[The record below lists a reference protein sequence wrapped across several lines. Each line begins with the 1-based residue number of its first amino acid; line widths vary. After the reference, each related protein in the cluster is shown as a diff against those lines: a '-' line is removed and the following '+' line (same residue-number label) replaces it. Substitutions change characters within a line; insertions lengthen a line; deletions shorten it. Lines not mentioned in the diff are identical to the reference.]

1 MQIIGCSDLDGSNRK
16 FLLEGVK
23 HPYGLTVF
31 GNDMYWTD
39 WQKMSIMK
47 ANKFSGGDVET
58 LRYNLSGLMDIHAVQ
73 LDSGGTVSKGLST
86 HNSSLF
92 KIKHYFWC
100 PCYSLFINC
109 TLSSLRMTLNVC

>member
-73 LDSGGTVSKGLST
+73 LDSGGTVSKGPST
-86 HNSSLF
+86 HNSSFLISNIIF
-92 KIKHYFWC
+92 GVLVI
-100 PCYSLFINC
+100 PYSLIVHY
-109 TLSSLRMTLNVC
+109 LHYE

>member
-1 MQIIGCSDLDGSNRK
+1 MQIIGSSDLDGSNRK
-16 FLLEGVK
+16 VLLKGVK

-47 ANKFSGGDVET
+47 ANKFSGGDVKT

-73 LDSGGTVSKGLST
+73 LDSGGTVLKGLST
-86 HNSSLF
+86 HNALPF
-92 KIKHYFWC
+92 
-100 PCYSLFINC
+100 
-109 TLSSLRMTLNVC
+109 

>member
-1 MQIIGCSDLDGSNRK
+1 MQIIGSSDLDGSNRK
-16 FLLEGVK
+16 VLLKGVK

-47 ANKFSGGDVET
+47 ANKFSGGDVKT

-86 HNSSLF
+86 HNALPF
-92 KIKHYFWC
+92 DIELTFWC
-100 PCYSLFINC
+100 PYYSLLINF
-109 TLSSLRMTLNVC
+109 TLYFK